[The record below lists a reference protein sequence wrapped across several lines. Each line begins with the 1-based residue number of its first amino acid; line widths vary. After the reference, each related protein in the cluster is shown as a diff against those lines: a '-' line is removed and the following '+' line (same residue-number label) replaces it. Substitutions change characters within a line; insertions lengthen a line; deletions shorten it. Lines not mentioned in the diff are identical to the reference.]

1 MAFAERDTIGPADLS
16 INVAAAASEN
26 APLGA
31 ASISSYEETAIR
43 NALEQ
48 SSGNRRQAAK
58 LLGISE
64 ATLYRRINQYNI

>member
-1 MAFAERDTIGPADLS
+1 
-16 INVAAAASEN
+16 
-26 APLGA
+26 LGA